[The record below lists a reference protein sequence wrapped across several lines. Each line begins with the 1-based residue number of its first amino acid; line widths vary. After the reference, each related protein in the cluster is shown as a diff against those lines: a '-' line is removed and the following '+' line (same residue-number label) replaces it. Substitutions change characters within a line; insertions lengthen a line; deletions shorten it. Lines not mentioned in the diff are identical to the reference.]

1 MTGLGAQDTHLLWAH
16 LMRAVDK
23 VSTDEGESNGITEHG
38 RFLQGHS
45 KHLLEGTEMKAME
58 QTRRLRTRVQELLP
72 LRWREYRFFRQ
83 KFFLKLFTLYW
94 CIAS

>member
-1 MTGLGAQDTHLLWAH
+1 MTGFGAQDTYLLRAH

-58 QTRRLRTRVQELLP
+58 QTRRLRTRIEPALP
-72 LRWREYRFFRQ
+72 D
-83 KFFLKLFTLYW
+83 
-94 CIAS
+94 